1 MRRIA
6 LAVIAAAG
14 AVFLPLT
21 SAYAAPDPAATI
33 PVPPAKPGQAVCK
46 VDKQLTSLVG
56 LTATASGY
64 AVVDK
69 PNNGAL
75 SLRIY
80 QMNGSCQRTTPI
92 IYSGGSGEARDPR
105 DIQLSSDGKNY
116 WVADTGDDLQ
126 NPERPTI
133 GLWKI
138 PVNKSKGTLYHFT
151 FPQGD
156 GPYDADAL
164 LIGSDNSPVF
174 VTHPLTGPAGI
185 YVPTAAPNP
194 SGDSVALKKA
204 GTFTPQKTGTANKLG
219 PPGGMVVTGGAVSPD
234 GKKVVLR
241 TFSDAYEWD
250 VIGGDIA
257 KTLTTGTPR
266 ITPLPNEDQGEA
278 ITYSHDGKYFLT
290 VSNLPSG
297 QQTTMLR
304 YSPAVPVAV
313 KKAETGGTS
322 GSGGGGGQGWFASLS
337 PTTKLTLLV
346 SLVGIIGLFM
356 VIGGVVGIRRAR
368 KRPVPVGQDAGSAD
382 ADEWAQP
389 REPVGASTRG
399 RLGPDR
405 PSGAVYGGTRG
416 GAPDDGYSN
425 ARSGGRPGDQGGRPG
440 DQGGRPGDPGGR
452 PGAPGGRPGQAP
464 PPRGRTAPPQSGG
477 TYRSGGQGG
486 GMYQSGDQDGGD
498 RGDRRGS
505 GRERGGPGGG
515 TYSGG
520 SYSGGTYSS
529 GGYEP
534 PAQQPG
540 PPPPRTGGV
549 ARSHRPGR
557 GSRDNAPP
565 PRRAGGYSEEHDG
578 FDDLRRL
585 TEE

>member
-1 MRRIA
+1 MGVVA
-6 LAVIAAAG
+6 
-14 AVFLPLT
+14 LPLT
-21 SAYAAPDPAATI
+21 PAYADPDPAASI
-33 PVPPAKPGQAVCK
+33 PVPPAKPGQVVCK

-69 PNNGAL
+69 SNNGAL

-92 IYSGGSGEARDPR
+92 SYSGGSGEARDPR
-105 DIQLSSDGKNY
+105 DIQLSSDGKYY
-116 WVADTGDDLQ
+116 WVADTGDDPQ
-126 NPERPTI
+126 HPERPTI

-138 PVNKSKGTLYHFT
+138 PVDKSKGTLYRFT

-156 GPYDADAL
+156 GAYNTDAM

-204 GTFTPQKTGTANKLG
+204 GTFTPENTGTANKLG
-219 PPGGMVVTGGAVSPD
+219 PPGRLAVTGGAVSPD

-241 TFSDAYEWD
+241 TYSDAYEWD
-250 VIGGDIA
+250 VVGGDIA

-290 VSNLPSG
+290 VSDVTG
-297 QQTTMLR
+297 TTTMLR
-304 YSPAVPVAV
+304 YSPAAAVVV
-313 KKAETGGTS
+313 KKAATGGAA
-322 GSGGGGGQGWFASLS
+322 GSGGGDGQSWFSKLSL
-337 PTTKLTLLV
+337 TQLTIMV
-346 SLVGIIGLFM
+346 ATVGVIGLFM
-356 VIGGVVGIRRAR
+356 VIGGVLGIRQAR
-368 KRPVPVGQDAGSAD
+368 RNPAPKGQGSGPDAE
-382 ADEWAQP
+382 EWAQP
-389 REPVGASTRG
+389 RQPVGASARAG

-405 PSGAVYGGTRG
+405 PSGAVYGGNRG
-416 GAPDDGYSN
+416 SEPDDGYLN
-425 ARSGGRPGDQGGRPG
+425 ARGAGRPGE
-440 DQGGRPGDPGGR
+440 
-452 PGAPGGRPGQAP
+452 PGGRPGQAP
-464 PPRGRTAPPQSGG
+464 PRGRVAPPPEGGTYHGGQGG
-477 TYRSGGQGG
+477 TYRGGGQGG
-486 GMYQSGDQDGGD
+486 EDRGSGRGRGAP
-498 RGDRRGS
+498 GDRRGS
-505 GRERGGPGGG
+505 GGG

-520 SYSGGTYSS
+520 AYSGGTYSS

-534 PAQQPG
+534 PRAA

-549 ARSHRPGR
+549 ARSHRNGR
-557 GSRDNAPP
+557 SARDNAPP
-565 PRRAGGYSEEHDG
+565 PRRGGYAEEHDG